1 METTTKN
8 KKSFPIASIL
18 FLLYA
23 VATIASQLYTV
34 IQNISILTRLQ
45 ASPPSA
51 NVLAGLFGGFQYYE
65 EIDAAKTNLITSI
78 VFLIIYTVFGATPY
92 ILMAI
97 SAFKTTKKPS
107 VVYIIASSFASLVAF
122 IFIISALISLI
133 TALINNNLGSLVT
146 NVFGFI
152 SQLLLLLTLTSVL
165 IFTILMKV
173 VKKPSK
179 LSGFWFIFCTPGCL
193 YLVTIL
199 INIIF
204 EYLIAP
210 WYAKLLFQSINPV
223 SIKIII
229 TLLGALILVAALFCV
244 ARQFAQGNKNLETSQ
259 TEAVTE

>member
-1 METTTKN
+1 METTTKI

-23 VATIASQLYTV
+23 VATIASQLCTV
-34 IQNISILTRLQ
+34 IQNISVLTRLQ

-51 NVLAGLFGGFQYYE
+51 NGLAGLFGGFQYYE

-78 VFLIIYTVFGATPY
+78 VFFIIYTVFCATPY

-107 VVYIIASSFASLVAF
+107 VVYIIASSFASLAAF

-133 TALINNNLGSLVT
+133 TTLINNNLGFLVT
-146 NVFGFI
+146 NVFSFI

-204 EYLIAP
+204 DP
-210 WYAKLLFQSINPV
+210 WYAKLLFQSINLV